1 MISYAKFLIVRFP
14 VVCCIIGLA
23 VGELSWLVDDKI
35 STALLSASGVGDI
48 QRYNLAMIQYQ
59 NGRMSE
65 ALSDFKECYRVDIT
79 YRDVRSWIEKIETEL
94 ASSGS

>member
-1 MISYAKFLIVRFP
+1 MLDLAIKQFKKGLETRGHSEQSYL
-14 VVCCIIGLA
+14 
-23 VGELSWLVDDKI
+23 EL
-35 STALLSASGVGDI
+35 
-48 QRYNLAMIQYQ
+48 RYNLAMIQYQ